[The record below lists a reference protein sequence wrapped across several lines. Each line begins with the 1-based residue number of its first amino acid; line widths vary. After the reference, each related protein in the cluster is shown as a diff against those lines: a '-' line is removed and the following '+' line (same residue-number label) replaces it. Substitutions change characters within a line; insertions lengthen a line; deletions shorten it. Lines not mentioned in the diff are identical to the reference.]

1 MRRVLPKEI
10 REKRDLR
17 SFRVFEEKGRATG
30 AQRAIANLG
39 YLENRIDFHANA
51 FELAFG
57 FEEVDEV
64 SEVFKRHN
72 KLLLA
77 LH

>member
-1 MRRVLPKEI
+1 MGIAEKI
-10 REKRDLR
+10 RKQRNLR

-39 YLENRIDFHANA
+39 NLENGIDFHANA
-51 FELAFG
+51 FELTFG

-64 SEVFKRHN
+64 SEVFKSH
-72 KLLLA
+72 K
-77 LH
+77 